1 MLVGLPFLLKS
12 SWLWLYKC
20 SDDDERHECCCYHDG
35 DECAVHRPV
44 VPVFVFFHNEKLL
57 SSFAIHPPGGRKEKA
72 REDLVFQNEDSDFI
86 RWIVETF
93 GDGLRHTLL
102 APPDYYAKQQREA
115 EQRLATPRF
124 SRPCSHK
131 PQVTAGGLRPP
142 RFTSHSALCFS
153 FRLELRLHVTAV
165 LATGRL
171 PYL

>member
-1 MLVGLPFLLKS
+1 MLDYGCPAFANAATTSIDMNAAVTAMAINTPSIGSSHQCTSLSISKRPLFYFLFRS
-12 SWLWLYKC
+12 
-20 SDDDERHECCCYHDG
+20 
-35 DECAVHRPV
+35 
-44 VPVFVFFHNEKLL
+44 
-57 SSFAIHPPGGRKEKA
+57 PGGRNKQGKEKVSPRGA
-72 REDLVFQNEDSDFI
+72 RPSDPKN

-115 EQRLATPRF
+115 EQRLAGPRF
-124 SRPCSHK
+124 SRPRSHK

>member
-1 MLVGLPFLLKS
+1 MKRSVGTSAFPS
-12 SWLWLYKC
+12 
-20 SDDDERHECCCYHDG
+20 G
-35 DECAVHRPV
+35 
-44 VPVFVFFHNEKLL
+44 FF
-57 SSFAIHPPGGRKEKA
+57 RKERSSRTNGSCHSEVPPRYGYDESLMRRKRKSQSA
-72 REDLVFQNEDSDFI
+72 RSAALGSKK

-115 EQRLATPRF
+115 EQRLAGPRF
-124 SRPCSHK
+124 SRPRSHK